1 MNDDLNN
8 QQEFVVTDS
17 DNEADTQDMSFELLQ
32 AKVDELDEQLAEQK
46 DLVLRAKAET
56 ENIRRR
62 AAEEVQNAYK
72 YAINKFVAE
81 LLPVKDSL
89 EMALSD
95 QSGQFETLKQGV
107 DLTLKQLAL
116 AFEHNQVSEINP
128 IGQKLDPHQ
137 HQAMTTE
144 ESDAEPNTVTRV
156 MQKGY
161 LVADRI
167 VRPALV
173 VVAKSE

>member
-8 QQEFVVTDS
+8 QQEPVTAGS
-17 DNEADTQDMSFELLQ
+17 NNEADALDMSFELLQ

-62 AAEEVQNAYK
+62 AAEDVQNAHK

-107 DLTLKQLAL
+107 EITLKQLAL
-116 AFEHNQVSEINP
+116 AFEHSQVVEINP

-161 LVADRI
+161 LVADRV
-167 VRPALV
+167 VRPAMV
-173 VVAKSE
+173 VVSKPK